1 MAGRMGKRGG
11 ASGVVPTTA
20 PAIDLTAARG
30 LTSLSGER
38 VVDVARKTLDA
49 SERLIGAWDE
59 LEPIV
64 RSLLVKVKAHAD
76 SDLDPGEATALLR
89 DIATVASRVGTA
101 ATAVMR
107 ASEGQVR
114 LAVLIEG
121 PKPQRRSATDMT
133 EKQLVSVMVETLKK
147 VATEQGICP
156 VCTKSGTATVV
167 VSPNGKGTDDAGAPV

>member
-1 MAGRMGKRGG
+1 MAGRISKKGA
-11 ASGVVPTTA
+11 ASGVVP
-20 PAIDLTAARG
+20 PVLPCHDLTEARG

-64 RSLLVKVKAHAD
+64 RGLLGKVRTYAE
-76 SDLDPGEATALLR
+76 SDDVHTKDAAALLR

-121 PKPQRRSATDMT
+121 PKPTRKTPGELT
-133 EKQLVSVMVETLKK
+133 EKQLVAVVLETARK
-147 VATEQGICP
+147 VKQEQGICP
-156 VCTKSGTATVV
+156 LCTTTTVV
-167 VSPNGKGTDDAGAPV
+167 PTAAPNGAAPVGA

>member
-1 MAGRMGKRGG
+1 MAGRISKKGA
-11 ASGVVPTTA
+11 ASGVVP
-20 PAIDLTAARG
+20 PVLPCNDLTEARG

-64 RSLLVKVKAHAD
+64 RGLLGKVRTYAE
-76 SDLDPGEATALLR
+76 SDDVHTKDAAALLR
-89 DIATVASRVGTA
+89 DIATVAALVGSA
-101 ATAVMR
+101 ATGVMR

-121 PKPQRRSATDMT
+121 PKPTRKAPGELT
-133 EKQLVSVMVETLKK
+133 EKQLVSVVLETARK
-147 VATEQGICP
+147 VKQEQGICP
-156 VCTKSGTATVV
+156 LCTTTVAAPTAAAAT
-167 VSPNGKGTDDAGAPV
+167 NGGEPCPS